1 MLGED
6 KAENGRHGRHRAMA
20 RRRVARHQR
29 RDGERRERRTAGHA
43 SHVGEARLAGFDET
57 RGAGD
62 GFGMGHG
69 AWPTRRPRRRTD
81 AVTARNREGGE
92 REMVVRVVL

>member
-20 RRRVARHQR
+20 QQRVARHRR

-62 GFGMGHG
+62 GFGKGHG
-69 AWPTRRPRRRTD
+69 AWPTRRPRRCTD
-81 AVTARNREGGE
+81 AVTARNRGGRE
-92 REMVVRVVL
+92 MEMVVRANS